1 MRNLFLM
8 ILTLAML
15 ALIPVSAFAHPG
27 LISVK
32 SSYSVKETG
41 DRLVSIL
48 KKKGMTVFT
57 RINHAAGAIKAG
69 MSLPDTELV
78 IFGNPKIGTPLMKCN
93 RTTAI
98 DLPQKALIWKDKNGQ
113 VWLTYNDPKYLQS
126 RHQIKACAKIIKKVQ
141 GALRKF
147 AGAATK

>member
-1 MRNLFLM
+1 MRNLLLM
-8 ILTLAML
+8 TLTLAML
-15 ALIPVSAFAHPG
+15 ALIPVSLSANPG

-32 SSYSVKETG
+32 SNHSVKETG

-57 RINHAAGAIKAG
+57 RIDHAAGAMKAG

-98 DLPQKALIWKDKNGQ
+98 DLPQKALIWKDKKGQ

-126 RHQIKACAKIIKKVQ
+126 RHGLKACAKIIKKVQ